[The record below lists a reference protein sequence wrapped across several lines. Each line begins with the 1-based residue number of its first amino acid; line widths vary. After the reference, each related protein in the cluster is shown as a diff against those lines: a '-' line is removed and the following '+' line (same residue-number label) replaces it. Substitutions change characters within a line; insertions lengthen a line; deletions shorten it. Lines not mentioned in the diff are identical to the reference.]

1 MKCEKCGNE
10 YPTPYYFQTQ
20 TTCRECFNKMTPEE
34 QQSLS
39 SEFLNYTSVNPM
51 EKRIGFLKRFGAG
64 LIDGLIVFGLSWV
77 IQMLT
82 GYNAAS
88 KEMELA
94 IKDAGQDAALIMQI
108 VTEFFTVQ
116 RNNLLLST
124 IVPML
129 YLSMEIFNGAA
140 LGKMLLKLKIGA
152 DDLTNPITS
161 SLITR
166 YLIKNIT
173 YLVLLIIIF
182 SKSPIGFAIVALI
195 GVLSLCSYL
204 FMLGQKR
211 QAIHDMI
218 AGTAVYNKVDIVV
231 D

>member
-20 TTCRECFNKMTPEE
+20 TVCRDCFNKMTPEE

-39 SEFLNYTSVNPM
+39 SLFLSYTSVNPM
-51 EKRIGFLKRFGAG
+51 DKRIGFLKRFAAG
-64 LIDGLIVFGLSWV
+64 LIDVVIVFGLSLI

-82 GYNAAS
+82 GYNEAAN
-88 KEMELA
+88 EMQLA
-94 IKDAGQDAALIMQI
+94 LKDAGQDTALIMQV
-108 VTEFFTVQ
+108 VTEFFSAQ

-140 LGKMLLKLKIGA
+140 VGKILLKLKIGG
-152 DDLTNPITS
+152 DDMAKPITS

-173 YLVLLIIIF
+173 YLVAIIIIF
-182 SKSPIGFAIVALI
+182 SKSPIGFAIVGLI
-195 GVLSLCSYL
+195 GILSFGSYL
-204 FMLGQKR
+204 FVLGQKR
-211 QAIHDMI
+211 QTIHDMI
-218 AGTAVYNKVDIVV
+218 AGTAVYNKDEIISE
-231 D
+231 

>member
-20 TTCRECFNKMTPEE
+20 TICRECFNKMTPEE

-39 SEFLNYTSVNPM
+39 PQFLSYTSVNPM
-51 EKRIGFLKRFGAG
+51 EKRIGFAKRFGAG
-64 LIDGLIVFGLSWV
+64 LIDVLIVFGISWT
-77 IQMLT
+77 IQMVT
-82 GYNAAS
+82 GYNQAS
-88 KEMELA
+88 KELELA
-94 IKDAGQDAALIMQI
+94 MKDAGQDVAVIMQV
-108 VTEFFTVQ
+108 VTEFFTAQ

-140 LGKMLLKLKIGA
+140 VGKMLLKLKIGG
-152 DDLTNPITS
+152 DDMTKPITS

-173 YLVLLIIIF
+173 YLVTLIVIF
-182 SKSPIGFAIVALI
+182 SKSPVGFAIVGLI
-195 GVLSLCSYL
+195 GIISLGGYL

-218 AGTAVYNKVDIVV
+218 AGTAIFNKADIIAE
-231 D
+231 